1 MTTNK
6 WDELYNNQEYRYGK
20 DPNVFVQSMLP
31 DYPPS
36 DVLSLAEGEG
46 RNAVYAAELGHHVT
60 AWDYSSVA
68 LDKLQRL
75 ADERSVNVNTAL
87 VDLTQDP
94 TFRENQWDVVLNVFG
109 HIGDASARQRLMK
122 GIKRTLRPNG
132 LYIMEVRSDRQL
144 PYRADG
150 GKDSSLLYSP
160 YEVLD
165 TFTDWKIKHFYYGEV
180 ERFEGKSHNGLG
192 HVIQLAAYKTL

>member
-1 MTTNK
+1 MTNNK
-6 WDELYNNQEYRYGK
+6 WDELYNNQGYRYGK

-36 DVLSLAEGEG
+36 DVLSVAEGEG

-68 LDKLQRL
+68 LDKLQRF
-75 ADERSVNVNTAL
+75 ADERKVEVKTEL
-87 VDLTQDP
+87 VDLAQNIP
-94 TFRENQWDVVLNVFG
+94 FSENQWDVVLNIFG
-109 HIGDASARQRLMK
+109 HIGDASARQHLMK
-122 GIKRTLRPNG
+122 GIKRMLRPDG

-144 PYRADG
+144 PYRTDG

-160 YEVLD
+160 FEVLD
-165 TFTDWKIKHFYYGEV
+165 MFKDWKITHFYYGEV

-192 HVIQLAAYKTL
+192 HVIQLTAYKTL